1 MAAVTIDYLAVI
13 VAAVAGFTFG
23 AAWYMTLG
31 KAWMAAL
38 GATEAELKA
47 KVSSPL
53 AFGTAAVAQ
62 LVIAFFLA
70 GLIGHLAPGGVPT
83 AAAGLTTGFFVW
95 LAFILP
101 TMAVNHRFQGA
112 ALKLSAIDSLHW
124 LGVVLAQGLVIGL
137 FG

>member
-1 MAAVTIDYLAVI
+1 MNYPAVA
-13 VAAVAGFTFG
+13 VAAVAGFAFG

-38 GATEAELKA
+38 GVTEAALKE

-70 GLIGHLAPGGVPT
+70 GLIGHLAPDGTPT
-83 AAAGLTTGFFVW
+83 ALAGATTAFFVW

-112 ALKLSAIDSLHW
+112 TMRLTAIDSLHW
-124 LGVVLAQGLVIGL
+124 LGVLLVQGLAIGL
-137 FG
+137 IG

>member
-1 MAAVTIDYLAVI
+1 MNYPAIA
-13 VAAVAGFTFG
+13 VAAVAGFAFG

-38 GATEAELKA
+38 GVTEAAL
-47 KVSSPL
+47 
-53 AFGTAAVAQ
+53 Q

-70 GLIGHLAPGGVPT
+70 GLIRHLAPDGTPT
-83 AAAGLTTGFFVW
+83 ALAGATTAFFVW

-112 ALKLSAIDSLHW
+112 TMRLTAIDSLHW
-124 LGVVLAQGLVIGL
+124 LGVLLVQGLAIGL
-137 FG
+137 IG